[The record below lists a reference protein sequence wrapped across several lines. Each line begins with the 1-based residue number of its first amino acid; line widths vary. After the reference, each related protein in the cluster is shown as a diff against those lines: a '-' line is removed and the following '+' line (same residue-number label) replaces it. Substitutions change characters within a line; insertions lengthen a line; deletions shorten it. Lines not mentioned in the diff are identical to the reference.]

1 MHPLV
6 FVAHEGSRGS
16 LLCIPN
22 NWITGDDPA
31 SKRLPAFLREVILRT
46 GLLTLTGH
54 RSSVL
59 MTETRFCERLQIY
72 SASIVMGLV
81 GFLQQRSIEDRR
93 EYG

>member
-1 MHPLV
+1 M
-6 FVAHEGSRGS
+6 
-16 LLCIPN
+16 
-22 NWITGDDPA
+22 
-31 SKRLPAFLREVILRT
+31 RT
-46 GLLTLTGH
+46 LTLTGH

-59 MTETRFCERLQIY
+59 MTETQFCERLQIY

>member
-6 FVAHEGSRGS
+6 SVAHEGSRGS
-16 LLCIPN
+16 LPGIPN

-46 GLLTLTGH
+46 GLPTLTGY

-59 MTETRFCERLQIY
+59 MTETAFCDRLQIY
-72 SASIVMGLV
+72 SASIVMDLV
-81 GFLQQRSIEDRR
+81 GFLQQRSVEDWR